1 MSELEEAW
9 TAGLAEAEARAR
21 AQGRT
26 DIAEYLALRSSN
38 DLIRRIAGN
47 WLLTMFT
54 TAAGEANRAGAAI
67 QISTEDAHRF
77 KVGNASM
84 VGSLLSLG
92 SGVRKVLV
100 EVGWPRTPRDGFIRG
115 GGLACGNIKHVGLKR
130 ANEELRLIVDTS
142 GTPGWIVVSKHGA
155 QIEHGELTKLPKL
168 HEANVKKHVAILLD
182 ESPQPRTM
190 P

>member
-1 MSELEEAW
+1 MSELEDAWAAELVEA
-9 TAGLAEAEARAR
+9 AARAR

-26 DIAEYLALRSSN
+26 DIAEYLALRTSN
-38 DLIRRIAGN
+38 DLIRRIAGD

-54 TAAGEANRAGAAI
+54 TTAGEANRAGAAI
-67 QISTEDAHRF
+67 QISTDVAHRF
-77 KVGNASM
+77 RVGNASM

-115 GGLACGNIKHVGLKR
+115 GGLACGNIKHVGIKG
-130 ANEELRLIVDTS
+130 ANEELRLVVDAL
-142 GTPGWIVVSKHGA
+142 GTPTWIVMGGHGSH
-155 QIEHGELTKLPKL
+155 EVPERGELSKFPKL
-168 HEANVKKHVAILLD
+168 QEANVKKHVAILLD
-182 ESPQPRTM
+182 EPRN